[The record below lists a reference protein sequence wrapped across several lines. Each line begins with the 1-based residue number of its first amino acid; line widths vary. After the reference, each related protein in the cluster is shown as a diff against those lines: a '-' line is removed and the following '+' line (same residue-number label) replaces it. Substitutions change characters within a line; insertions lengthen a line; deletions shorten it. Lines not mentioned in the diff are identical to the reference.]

1 MSSGHK
7 NKLFNRKVIGVLI
20 KDGFNCEVLP
30 SNKNKVWIY
39 KNKGEKYLV
48 HSGAL
53 NKHHNLRR
61 FLKNNYNYE
70 LKL

>member
-7 NKLFNRKVIGVLI
+7 NKLFNRKVIAVLL
-20 KDGFNCEVLP
+20 KDGFNCDQY
-30 SNKNKVWIY
+30 NKNKVWIY
-39 KNKGEKYLV
+39 KGEGEKYLV
-48 HSGAL
+48 HSGPL